1 MKMWKVNN
9 NANDADNGQIVI
21 RKAHSSPRLRW
32 AKTNNMKPHTFLIP
46 VAQICSSLTI
56 SAKWC
61 SISEIILKYYNHKK
75 TFHIMSFLFLKVICL
90 RVLYNLRVSCLFLFT
105 ICKSYKGSSFI
116 MRYSE
121 NLSEDYIYFKQEK
134 LWIVKFLVP
143 IQDKESYI
151 RLMVV
156 YWIQP
161 PLKFCIFIDV
171 TISGE
176 WNSLDYTKRLWP
188 LENWSGTHW

>member
-1 MKMWKVNN
+1 MFFI
-9 NANDADNGQIVI
+9 DN
-21 RKAHSSPRLRW
+21 
-32 AKTNNMKPHTFLIP
+32 
-46 VAQICSSLTI
+46 
-56 SAKWC
+56 
-61 SISEIILKYYNHKK
+61 ISEVVFHIRNYIEILQPQK

-90 RVLYNLRVSCLFLFT
+90 RVLYNLRVVCFYSQFANR
-105 ICKSYKGSSFI
+105 IKAHRSSYAW
-116 MRYSE
+116 YSE

-188 LENWSGTHW
+188 LENWSGIPTGNISNKQWI